1 MNRTRLL
8 AMVVVFISFALGA
21 AILFF
26 KANARKN
33 ALEHVM
39 RVGGTFS
46 FSDVG
51 DGASGFTAETGPL
64 TLLSSWRSVDTVDL
78 GNTALTEEDLRL
90 LCFAVSEIRV
100 ISIGNTLMSDQAVG
114 SILHLKNPSMI
125 LVEGSMITSS
135 GVASLRAAFPEATI
149 REFHPIPEGL

>member
-51 DGASGFTAETGPL
+51 DGASEFTAETGPL

-114 SILHLKNPSMI
+114 SILSYGM
-125 LVEGSMITSS
+125 
-135 GVASLRAAFPEATI
+135 
-149 REFHPIPEGL
+149 